1 MTNAATCPPMPG
13 SARTWEAPTGRKR
26 TPRHVLPR
34 THAACSPGCP
44 ESATYSCP
52 LDSHTTRLYTGKARL
67 ATLAMLSGAEEVRTY
82 ESAQMVSSLV
92 LLPVMTVLI
101 GLAFAMRQWGAMP
114 LVLTVVGLIALA
126 VVLILLAAATWRRE
140 EMMARR

>member
-1 MTNAATCPPMPG
+1 LTAIPP
-13 SARTWEAPTGRKR
+13 A
-26 TPRHVLPR
+26 
-34 THAACSPGCP
+34 
-44 ESATYSCP
+44 Y
-52 LDSHTTRLYTGKARL
+52 YTGKARL
-67 ATLAMLSGAEEVRTY
+67 AILAVLSGAEEVRTY
-82 ESAQMVSSLV
+82 QSARMVSSLV

-114 LVLTVVGLIALA
+114 LVLTVAGLIALA